1 MRGRGTGTPA
11 LAEAAEL
18 RRQHQVQAQAQH
30 VKADMDQLVKL
41 FAKSKYLAP
50 HTPKLMRHKRVLLPH
65 LQLLTPHCSMSRGGL
80 QPPGLGACRPGAVT
94 RPEGRGIVSCGW
106 LSTPQG

>member
-1 MRGRGTGTPA
+1 M
-11 LAEAAEL
+11 
-18 RRQHQVQAQAQH
+18 QAQAQH

-65 LQLLTPHCSMSRGGL
+65 LQLLTPHRSIC
-80 QPPGLGACRPGAVT
+80 QGAVSWG
-94 RPEGRGIVSCGW
+94 RPVKGRRCWVAWPRRRDLPSDLPRGERRRSCRW

>member
-1 MRGRGTGTPA
+1 M
-11 LAEAAEL
+11 
-18 RRQHQVQAQAQH
+18 QAQAQH

-65 LQLLTPHCSMSRGGL
+65 LQLLTPHRSIC
-80 QPPGLGACRPGAVT
+80 QGAVSWG
-94 RPEGRGIVSCGW
+94 RPV
-106 LSTPQG
+106 